1 VRWRRDNKEGKV
13 EGREKKGEG
22 KGNIYIERERERE
35 ERGKKIKEFLCFSMN
50 GDLALNDSKYKG

>member
-22 KGNIYIERERERE
+22 KGNIYIERERE